1 MELKLFFLVT
11 IFILI
16 QCIARWSSKFLL
28 LPFNLMSKS
37 ASKEGH
43 AFQTSFNVVVL
54 QGKGD
59 ERMAQL

>member
-1 MELKLFFLVT
+1 
-11 IFILI
+11 
-16 QCIARWSSKFLL
+16 
-28 LPFNLMSKS
+28 MSKS